1 MFNLIA
7 KIEVGFS
14 RGESAKGLPS
24 VYYRNEKTMFNSVK
38 NSIARLKILGSIILV
53 FSPAGAATAVEPLLT
68 VKQIMNAVI
77 TPSTNTI
84 WGAYQLETDAQWKEI
99 ESAALAVIAG
109 ANLLQMGGRGGGEAV
124 IAQQAQWQRFTGQMV
139 AASEKVLAA
148 VAVKDE
154 EALSAAGNDD
164 LYPPCE
170 SCHQAYQ
177 SK

>member
-1 MFNLIA
+1 
-7 KIEVGFS
+7 
-14 RGESAKGLPS
+14 
-24 VYYRNEKTMFNSVK
+24 MFNSAK
-38 NSIARLKILGSIILV
+38 SNIIRLKILSCIIIV
-53 FSPAGAATAVEPLLT
+53 FSSAGAATAVEPLLT
-68 VKQIMNAVI
+68 VKQVMNAVI
-77 TPSTNTI
+77 TPNTNTI

-99 ESAALAVIAG
+99 ENAALAVIAG
-109 ANLLQMGGRGGGEAV
+109 ANLLQMGGRGDEEAV
-124 IAQQAQWQRFTGQMV
+124 IAKQAQWQRFTGQML

>member
-1 MFNLIA
+1 
-7 KIEVGFS
+7 
-14 RGESAKGLPS
+14 
-24 VYYRNEKTMFNSVK
+24 MFNSAK
-38 NSIARLKILGSIILV
+38 SNIIRLKILSCIIIV
-53 FSPAGAATAVEPLLT
+53 FSSAGAATAVEPLLT
-68 VKQIMNAVI
+68 VKQVMNAVI
-77 TPSTNTI
+77 TPNTNTI

-99 ESAALAVIAG
+99 ENAALAVIAG
-109 ANLLQMGGRGGGEAV
+109 ANLLQMGGSGDEEAL
-124 IAQQAQWQRFTGQMV
+124 IAKQAQWQRFTGQML

>member
-1 MFNLIA
+1 
-7 KIEVGFS
+7 
-14 RGESAKGLPS
+14 
-24 VYYRNEKTMFNSVK
+24 MFNSAK
-38 NSIARLKILGSIILV
+38 SNIIRLKILSCIIIV
-53 FSPAGAATAVEPLLT
+53 FSSAGAATAVEPLLT
-68 VKQIMNAVI
+68 VKQVMNAVI
-77 TPSTNTI
+77 TPNTNTI

-99 ESAALAVIAG
+99 ENAALAVIAG
-109 ANLLQMGGRGGGEAV
+109 ANLLQMGGSGDEEAL
-124 IAQQAQWQRFTGQMV
+124 IAKQAQWQRFTGQMV

>member
-1 MFNLIA
+1 
-7 KIEVGFS
+7 
-14 RGESAKGLPS
+14 
-24 VYYRNEKTMFNSVK
+24 MFNSAK
-38 NSIARLKILGSIILV
+38 SNIIRLKILSCIIIV
-53 FSPAGAATAVEPLLT
+53 FSSAGAATAVEPLLT
-68 VKQIMNAVI
+68 VKQVMNAVI
-77 TPSTNTI
+77 TPNTNTI

-99 ESAALAVIAG
+99 ENAALAVIAG
-109 ANLLQMGGRGGGEAV
+109 ANLLQLGGRGDEEAV
-124 IAQQAQWQRFTGQMV
+124 VAQQAQWQRFTGQML